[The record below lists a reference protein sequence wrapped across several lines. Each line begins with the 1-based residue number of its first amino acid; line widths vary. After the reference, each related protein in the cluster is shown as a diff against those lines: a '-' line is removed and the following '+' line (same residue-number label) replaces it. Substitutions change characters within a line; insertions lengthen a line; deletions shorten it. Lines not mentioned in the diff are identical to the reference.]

1 MTIFLVS
8 LYYKINERTGANI
21 RFDETAKF
29 LISKGW
35 DVKLIILEGEA
46 PIWCVEK
53 GNIIFFK
60 KYSNLPGA
68 IRRVFHFLQLS
79 LFFLRAPQS
88 IIINDFLPFSSFAF
102 KKHFHFQIIHD
113 VRNFTLFHRG
123 KVPLFNS
130 KMQVRQWQKAQ
141 RIITV
146 SNYTRS
152 ELNNLCQIPLSQ
164 ILVIYNGI
172 NQNYLDFSSE
182 VKRDLDFLF
191 IGVFEYRKNHKNLVI
206 ALSILKQKGYSFKA
220 ECVGRDQGTLKD
232 TIDLVAKL
240 EMEDMIFINNT
251 VLSENELI
259 QKYNQSKIFVSPS
272 LYEGFGIPLI
282 EAFASGC
289 TVACSDITVFREVC
303 NDNAFYFDPESP
315 EDIARGLIHAIEKDS
330 KANRSQYLS
339 YAKKNFQWESTL
351 SKMDEIFK
359 SLS

>member
-1 MTIFLVS
+1 M
-8 LYYKINERTGANI
+8 
-21 RFDETAKF
+21 
-29 LISKGW
+29 
-35 DVKLIILEGEA
+35 IILEGET
-46 PIWCVEK
+46 PIWCEEK
-53 GNIIFFK
+53 VNIFYFK
-60 KYSNLPGA
+60 KYSNLPSA
-68 IRRVFHFLQLS
+68 IRRFFHLLQLT
-79 LFFLRAPQS
+79 LFFLKTPRS

-152 ELNNLCQIPLSQ
+152 ELNKFCQIPLSK

-172 NQNYLDFSSE
+172 NQNYLDFSSD

-191 IGVFEYRKNHKNLVI
+191 IGVFEYRKNHRSLVI

-220 ECVGRDQGTLKD
+220 EFVGRDQGTLKD

-240 EMEDMIFINNT
+240 EMGDMLFVNNT
-251 VLSENELI
+251 VLSETELI
-259 QKYNQSKIFVSPS
+259 KKYNQSKIFVTPS

-315 EDIARGLIHAIEKDS
+315 EDIARVLIQAIEKDS
-330 KANRSQYLS
+330 KVNRDKYLS
-339 YAKKNFQWESTL
+339 YAKENFQWKSTL
-351 SKMDEIFK
+351 SEMDNFFK